1 MKMESTAETRNIS
14 KLIVDFIANIP
25 LFDDLD
31 IPDLKLLA
39 DRMSLVE
46 LEADQILFDEWEKGD
61 SVCFVES
68 GTMEVLK
75 KSGGNAYAAI
85 ATLGRGRSIGE
96 MAIIENFP
104 RSVTLK
110 ALTKAR
116 VVTFSRQDF
125 GYIMKNHPNVGISVL
140 KSLARLLGHNLRKAS
155 SRMADYLMP
164 MG

>member
-1 MKMESTAETRNIS
+1 MKMNGIS
-14 KLIVDFIANIP
+14 ENRYASRFIVDFIANIP

-31 IPDLKLLA
+31 MPALKLLA
-39 DRMSLVE
+39 DRMCLVE
-46 LEADQILFDEWEKGD
+46 LEAGQILFDEWEKAD

-75 KSGGNAYAAI
+75 KSGGDAYISI

-96 MAIIENFP
+96 MSIIENFP
-104 RSVTLK
+104 RSATLK
-110 ALTKAR
+110 ALTPAK
-116 VVTFSRQDF
+116 VVTFSKQEFDF
-125 GYIMKNHPNVGISVL
+125 IMDTHPNVGISVL

>member
-1 MKMESTAETRNIS
+1 MEMDSSAETRSDS
-14 KLIVDFIANIP
+14 KHIVNFIANIP

-31 IPDLKLLA
+31 MAQLTLLA
-39 DRMSLVE
+39 ERMRLVE
-46 LEADQILFDEWEKGD
+46 LEAGQILFDQWEKGD
-61 SVCFVES
+61 SVCFVEN

-75 KSGGNAYAAI
+75 KSGGDAYTAI

-96 MAIIENFP
+96 MSIIENFP

-110 ALTKAR
+110 ALTPAR

-125 GYIMKNHPNVGISVL
+125 DFIMDTCPNVGISVL

>member
-1 MKMESTAETRNIS
+1 MPLNNISDTQNVS
-14 KLIVDFIANIP
+14 KLIINFISNIP
-25 LFDDLD
+25 LFDDLGM
-31 IPDLKLLA
+31 PDLKLLA

-46 LEADQILFDEWEKGD
+46 LEAGQILFDEWEKGD

-75 KSGGNAYAAI
+75 KSGGDAYTAI
-85 ATLGRGRSIGE
+85 ATLGRGRSVGE
-96 MAIIENFP
+96 MSIIENFP
-104 RSVTLK
+104 RSVTLR
-110 ALTKAR
+110 ALTPAR

-125 GYIMKNHPNVGISVL
+125 DIIMGTHPRIGISVL
-140 KSLARLLGHNLRKAS
+140 KSLARLLGHNLKKAS

>member
-1 MKMESTAETRNIS
+1 MDDITETRNAS
-14 KLIVDFIANIP
+14 KLIVNFIANIP

-31 IPDLKLLA
+31 MAELTLVA
-39 DRMSLVE
+39 ERMCLTE
-46 LEADQILFDEWEKGD
+46 LEAGQILFDEWEKGD
-61 SVCFVES
+61 SVCFVEN

-75 KSGGNAYAAI
+75 KSGSDAYTAI

-96 MAIIENFP
+96 MSIIENFP
-104 RSVTLK
+104 RSFTLK
-110 ALTKAR
+110 ALTPAK
-116 VVTFSRQDF
+116 VVTFSRQNFDF
-125 GYIMKNHPNVGISVL
+125 IMDTYPNVGISVL

>member
-1 MKMESTAETRNIS
+1 MNRNAETRNAS
-14 KLIVDFIANIP
+14 KLIVNFIANIP

-31 IPDLKLLA
+31 MAELTLIA
-39 DRMSLVE
+39 ERMCLIE
-46 LEADQILFDEWEKGD
+46 LEAGQILFDQWEKGD
-61 SVCFVES
+61 SVCFVEN

-75 KSGGNAYAAI
+75 KSGGDAYTAI

-96 MAIIENFP
+96 MSIIENFP

-110 ALTKAR
+110 ALTPAR
-116 VVTFSRQDF
+116 VVTFSRHEFDF
-125 GYIMKNHPNVGISVL
+125 IMDTYPNVGISVL